1 MPFGFQDE
9 LHWLFSVKDGV
20 MLLSDC
26 GCPWQPVD
34 QRRFTMKYL
43 TLILTL
49 VLTGGLLI
57 TSQAVSEN
65 LSGEQL
71 HQWKQIQERMDTDY
85 QMQKL
90 QLSMGQITEMQRLLS
105 VQGYDLGYD
114 RGALSG
120 VLDEETKAAIG
131 AFQQDHGLAV
141 TNMPN
146 EETMRAL
153 ERTGGYDVFF
163 GLSPEFDS
171 TGYTN
176 DTCCP

>member
-1 MPFGFQDE
+1 
-9 LHWLFSVKDGV
+9 
-20 MLLSDC
+20 
-26 GCPWQPVD
+26 
-34 QRRFTMKYL
+34 MKYL
-43 TLILTL
+43 TLLL
-49 VLTGGLLI
+49 SLMLAGGLLI
-57 TSQAVSEN
+57 TSQAGTEP

-71 HQWKQIQERMDTDY
+71 HQWKQIQERMDAEY
-85 QMQKL
+85 QMQTL

-120 VLDEETKAAIG
+120 VLDEKTKTAIG
-131 AFQQDHGLAV
+131 AFQQEHGLAV

-146 EETMRAL
+146 AETMRAL
-153 ERTGGYDVFF
+153 ERTGGYEVFF